1 MDPKFTSTEAALL
14 AAEVALTNLVD
25 ELRDSDR
32 LLAQASAIRLH
43 RAHQVAAASRAD
55 DAARR
60 AHLAAT
66 GGRAHIPPRSM
77 SATDVLERSIRLEI
91 SAALRISAGAADAL
105 LRTARIAIDRFPE
118 IIEALEAGRMN
129 ERHVGILVREVDDL
143 DDECADEVIEAA
155 LPWAEKLTPPKFERL
170 VRRLAERLR
179 DEPLEQ
185 RHARAVLQ
193 RRVHVTYGEDGMGE
207 LVIIDSAEK
216 IRAAEL
222 RLNATAAAMKALDKA
237 AAADGHGGD
246 LQTTDQWR
254 ADAAMDLL
262 IHGDTDHLPDGA
274 REISAD
280 VVVTVPVLSLLNGDD
295 RIHGAAELDGVGPIP
310 IETARKLAGDATSWM
325 RVLTH
330 PISSV
335 VLDVDR
341 TRYRPPADLKRVVK
355 WIHGTCTA
363 PGCAVSAARCE
374 LDHIHEWQHGGPTSL
389 ASLHPACKGHH
400 TIRHASNWQ
409 VDADAGPPGLSKP
422 MVTNRVR
429 WRSPGGTVTVS
440 QPEHEMAPPF

>member
-118 IIEALEAGRMN
+118 IIEALEVGRMS

-193 RRVHVTYGEDGMGE
+193 RLVHVTYG
-207 LVIIDSAEK
+207 
-216 IRAAEL
+216 
-222 RLNATAAAMKALDKA
+222 
-237 AAADGHGGD
+237 
-246 LQTTDQWR
+246 
-254 ADAAMDLL
+254 
-262 IHGDTDHLPDGA
+262 
-274 REISAD
+274 
-280 VVVTVPVLSLLNGDD
+280 
-295 RIHGAAELDGVGPIP
+295 
-310 IETARKLAGDATSWM
+310 
-325 RVLTH
+325 
-330 PISSV
+330 
-335 VLDVDR
+335 
-341 TRYRPPADLKRVVK
+341 
-355 WIHGTCTA
+355 
-363 PGCAVSAARCE
+363 
-374 LDHIHEWQHGGPTSL
+374 
-389 ASLHPACKGHH
+389 
-400 TIRHASNWQ
+400 
-409 VDADAGPPGLSKP
+409 
-422 MVTNRVR
+422 
-429 WRSPGGTVTVS
+429 
-440 QPEHEMAPPF
+440 